1 MIYEIGNQLH
11 YVYVDAHVYTQSYIG
26 MYVTLLLS
34 RFAPLQLFIFDK
46 GGYDSDPLHDLYL
59 IKKIL
64 FFTESTSFSLS

>member
-11 YVYVDAHVYTQSYIG
+11 YVYGDAHVYTQSYIG

-46 GGYDSDPLHDLYL
+46 GGYDYEPLHDLYL
-59 IKKIL
+59 IKKKKI
-64 FFTESTSFSLS
+64 TESISFSLS